1 MLTVTEL
8 IFTEKKN
15 TNYVFFTKENEML
28 SETSEELF
36 RLNSEDITCRFCKDA
51 MLPVTL
57 ALKVSW
63 SSK

>member
-28 SETSEELF
+28 SEELF